1 MRPLPSLRRPRQ
13 TVLLSALALGA
24 CGGATASEAPNDRD
38 ATTDAPPGDAVLP
51 FDASAPDAPDAA
63 SCATLVAD
71 NVISPCIAENCCAPF
86 LACLGAPS
94 CPAYTN
100 CLVTCPNEAGADSG
114 DHPGQGQLLPVVLRR
129 PESRGGEPGPVVRP
143 VRSRGPL
150 RRRDG
155 TLDAT
160 LTGKRVRWRRLLT
173 LDPPVLPRE
182 DDSSLV
188 LQTENRH
195 LSLKTRPL
203 WFQTRPFSGPKR
215 PS

>member
-100 CLVTCPNEAGADSG
+100 CLVTCPNEAGADSATI
-114 DHPGQGQLLPVVLRR
+114 PGKVSYCLSYCADQN
-129 PESRGGEPGPVVRP
+129 PEGAN
-143 VRSRGPL
+143 
-150 RRRDG
+150 
-155 TLDAT
+155 LD
-160 LTGKRVRWRRLLT
+160 
-173 LDPPVLPRE
+173 
-182 DDSSLV
+182 
-188 LQTENRH
+188 
-195 LSLKTRPL
+195 LSFARCAAAARCVDAMAP
-203 WFQTRPFSGPKR
+203 
-215 PS
+215 